1 MKSFLLVAANPKS
14 SFGINARTARTAFR
28 RKYGVAPNTFY
39 VHPTQA
45 RRDYHIAGV
54 NILRK
59 QTIMPNTLGVARTEP
74 TH

>member
-1 MKSFLLVAANPKS
+1 MKSFLLVSANPKQS
-14 SFGINARTARTAFR
+14 LVVNVRTARTAFQ

-39 VHPTQA
+39 IHPSQA
-45 RRDYHIAGV
+45 TRDYHIAGV

-59 QTIMPNTLGVARTEP
+59 TTIMPHTLGVARTEP